1 MMITIYRSI
10 TAFYL
15 PFLNICN
22 KANAWPAVLV
32 DGADVLEALKVD
44 WDILSLLLGGLVANW
59 IGYVMTML
67 YLC

>member
-1 MMITIYRSI
+1 M
-10 TAFYL
+10 
-15 PFLNICN
+15 LNLGN
-22 KANAWPAVLV
+22 GTNAWPAVLV